1 MDKSNKNFSS
11 ASDISLPALYF
22 MMASVFFFSG
32 CFWILVLKK
41 SRYRVVNA
49 HYLIAILLF
58 LKSFSLLFH
67 GINNLFVKTKNKYVA
82 TWAIHYSSHLL
93 NESVICLFV
102 SIVLIGTDWD
112 FIKRILAEKD
122 EKLFRIFI
130 YLQVLMSLAEIIIEE
145 SDDGEVEYKTWR
157 DVFTLVDSLCYGVI
171 LLPVV
176 WSIKHLKESANIRGI
191 TVVNHQKL
199 NLFRHFYIMIVC
211 NIYFPRIVI
220 YFLKVT
226 IPFRYKWLE
235 ELFKEMATFIIF
247 VMIGYKFQ
255 PANRLFKTDDDIG
268 SDDDQIDVVVTGT
281 SEITRRLLKRA

>member
-1 MDKSNKNFSS
+1 
-11 ASDISLPALYF
+11 
-22 MMASVFFFSG
+22 
-32 CFWILVLKK
+32 
-41 SRYRVVNA
+41 
-49 HYLIAILLF
+49 
-58 LKSFSLLFH
+58 
-67 GINNLFVKTKNKYVA
+67 
-82 TWAIHYSSHLL
+82 
-93 NESVICLFV
+93 
-102 SIVLIGTDWD
+102 
-112 FIKRILAEKD
+112 
-122 EKLFRIFI
+122 
-130 YLQVLMSLAEIIIEE
+130 MSLAEIIIEE

-199 NLFRHFYIMIVC
+199 NLFRHFYIMIV
-211 NIYFPRIVI
+211 
-220 YFLKVT
+220 T